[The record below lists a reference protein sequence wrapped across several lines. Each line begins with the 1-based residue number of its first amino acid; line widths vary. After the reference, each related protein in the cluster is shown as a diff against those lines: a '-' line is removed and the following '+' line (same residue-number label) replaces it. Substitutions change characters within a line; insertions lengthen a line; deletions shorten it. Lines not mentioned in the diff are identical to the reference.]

1 MTRQYRTTSNAD
13 SRALTVRLHNDS
25 YEALEV
31 AAGLLRVSMASLVE
45 EAWEYYRGS
54 KVFRAQ
60 GGRRQRPLPAGDR
73 AARRRAGDTP

>member
-1 MTRQYRTTSNAD
+1 MSRQYRTTSNAD
-13 SRALTVRLHNDS
+13 SRALTVRLHKDS

-54 KVFRAQ
+54 KVFRRKAAVVTDHHRQ
-60 GGRRQRPLPAGDR
+60 VIERLGGGQEA
-73 AARRRAGDTP
+73 